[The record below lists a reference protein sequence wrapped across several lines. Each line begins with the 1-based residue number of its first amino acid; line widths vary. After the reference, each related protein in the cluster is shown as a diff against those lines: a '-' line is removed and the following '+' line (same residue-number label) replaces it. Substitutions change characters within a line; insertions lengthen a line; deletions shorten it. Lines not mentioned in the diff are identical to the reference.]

1 VERLGSLARGHAL
14 DVLIVL
20 AAAGSTIE
28 VAMRHQGQR
37 PTWFAAPAIALV
49 VLPLLGRHRFPLA
62 APAATWVVA
71 VAVSFI
77 DGRLVVIPVGAF
89 ISAMIASFLLGNLS
103 DARRVQIGLAIV
115 VCGAVIVVYNDPLHP
130 GGELIFIPVL
140 FAVAWCG
147 GLAVRERAGHAEAAE
162 LRAIRAERD
171 RAAAA
176 HTAATE
182 ERARIARELHDTI
195 AHAVSVMVLQ
205 VGAVRHKLPDA
216 HEEHKNALRD
226 VEQTGRTALTDMRLL
241 LDAMRDPGT
250 SGAELAPQPGLDR
263 LDRLLDE
270 IGRSGLPVRLR
281 VTGDR
286 VPLPGGLNISA
297 YRIVQE
303 GLTNVL
309 KHASASEAVVALHYA
324 PAELG
329 IDIQDNGRGMAHGN
343 GHHPGHGLIGIRER
357 VRLYDGEMTTSPN
370 EGGGFLLRVRL
381 PLSGQP
387 R

>member
-1 VERLGSLARGHAL
+1 VERLTSLARRYAL
-14 DVLIVL
+14 DVFIVL
-20 AAAGSTIE
+20 AAAASAAE
-28 VAMRHQGQR
+28 VSMRHQGQR
-37 PTWFAAPAIALV
+37 PAWFEALAIALV
-49 VLPLLGRHRFPLA
+49 VLPLLGRHRLPFA
-62 APAATWVVA
+62 APAATWLLA
-71 VAVSFI
+71 AALSFY
-77 DGRLVVIPVGAF
+77 DGQLVVTPVSAF

-103 DARRVQIGLAIV
+103 DTRRARAGLAIV
-115 VCGAVIVVYNDPLHP
+115 VGGAATVVYNVPDRP
-130 GGELIFIPVL
+130 GGELLFIPLL
-140 FAVAWCG
+140 FAITWWG
-147 GLAVRERAGHAEAAE
+147 GLALRERAGHAEAAE
-162 LRAIRAERD
+162 QRAVRAERE

-176 HTAATE
+176 RAAAAE

-205 VGAVRHKLPDA
+205 VGAVRHQLPESHAED
-216 HEEHKNALRD
+216 KNALRD

-241 LDAMRDPGT
+241 LDAMRD
-250 SGAELAPQPGLDR
+250 SGRHDAELAPQPGLDR

-286 VPLPGGLNISA
+286 FQLPGGLNISA

-309 KHASASEAVVALHYA
+309 KHADASEAVVSLHYA

-329 IDIQDNGRGMAHGN
+329 IDIQDDGRGMPPGN
-343 GHHPGHGLIGIRER
+343 GHHAGHGLIGIRER